1 MLQNPCTRKIDM
13 RNDFLVLVKIITD
26 WGLRYFKKHKK
37 WSNNDS
43 ANSKYIAIINNDCN
57 EQQDIVLKNGWRN
70 IKFKIF
76 KNSSDSVWNVE
87 YFLIYP
93 VCFRNLWLCNLPIY
107 PETMYGGNLK
117 IWDISFDLLY
127 LLTLYFWHNVVYSIT
142 SMPFVHLYFVR
153 FAGSIKL
160 KHWNSKEIIK
170 WH

>member
-1 MLQNPCTRKIDM
+1 MGGEISNLKFLKIHLTVYGML
-13 RNDFLVLVKIITD
+13 
-26 WGLRYFKKHKK
+26 
-37 WSNNDS
+37 
-43 ANSKYIAIINNDCN
+43 
-57 EQQDIVLKNGWRN
+57 N
-70 IKFKIF
+70 I
-76 KNSSDSVWNVE
+76 SS
-87 YFLIYP
+87 FYP
-93 VCFRNLWLCNLPIY
+93 VCFRNLWLCDLPIY